1 MANYHLTHKAI
12 EDLSNIW
19 EYTVE
24 VWSEQQADKYYNL
37 IIDSFTRILENPLLL
52 GLKYDE
58 VYPGLFGLKVKK
70 HIVFYQLFSNQDILI
85 IRILHES
92 MDYKRHFAK
101 S

>member
-52 GLKYDE
+52 
-58 VYPGLFGLKVKK
+58 V
-70 HIVFYQLFSNQDILI
+70 
-85 IRILHES
+85 
-92 MDYKRHFAK
+92 
-101 S
+101 